1 MLSFLREQG
10 NGELPT
16 QKQDAGTEAI
26 AGEGGEKTH
35 EQEYLTVAAPGK
47 RSLKSTIV
55 LAVLFII
62 GLLCLGYMIKKSTPS
77 AASAAASDPAE
88 ETKLEQ
94 AITRLTGIK
103 SEMFDGMD
111 KIVNKFYQYSDV
123 LQVKV
128 GELAKN
134 PFELEDVSTNTK
146 EESRVEIKVPEID
159 AGLAQEQQIRQ
170 KAKTMKLLSIMQS
183 DNLGKRCMIRN
194 KNGDQIL
201 YEGKYID
208 EFKVRQIGDN
218 FVRLEWSPDNSNA
231 SSETKTDPVEVVLNL
246 TD

>member
-1 MLSFLREQG
+1 MLSFLREQN
-10 NGELPT
+10 NGELQT
-16 QKQDAGTEAI
+16 QKQDAGTESA
-26 AGEGGEKTH
+26 AADGAEKTR

-55 LAVLFII
+55 LAVLFIM
-62 GLLCLGYMIKKSTPS
+62 GLLCLGYMIRKSTPS
-77 AASAAASDPAE
+77 TASAASDPAE

-94 AITRLTGIK
+94 AIARLTGVK

-128 GELAKN
+128 GELVKN
-134 PFELEDVSTNTK
+134 PFELEALSTNVK
-146 EESRVEIKVPEID
+146 DEPRVEIKVPEID
-159 AGLAQEQQIRQ
+159 AALAQEQQIRQ

-183 DNLGKRCMIRN
+183 DDLGKRCMIRD
-194 KNGDQIL
+194 KNGDKIL

-208 EFKVRQIGDN
+208 EFKVRQIGDS
-218 FVRLEWSPDNSNA
+218 FVKLEWSPDRSET
-231 SSETKTDPVEVVLNL
+231 SSETKADSVEVVLNL
-246 TD
+246 SE